1 MWARLIPILLLLVKP
16 TVSRVSPYD
25 IDDIERP
32 DNVTGLDVKYYGNIG
47 SYYNGSLIVR
57 ISPQRKAHKVKPL
70 DGNACGEYED
80 RTFEFIWDALVG
92 LIPTAPNA
100 PSPNP
105 FFLSLYAWD
114 EGYRLPNENEPA
126 NYSEYQGTWFHT
138 FSSDQKPIFYFGITN
153 QTDNDRSYYFDGHMS
168 TEFMRQLDIPFNA
181 SGICTP
187 TSSKEDLLFKGTYM
201 VPDSEAHLEWMRDLS
216 VPTIR
221 GYFNLGRAYI
231 SISGYLRAISEE
243 TELVGKAEVVFQ
255 GQIDNA
261 RSDQLL
267 LGKKRPEWN
276 ATLGFSVP
284 AGGDVASVAIST
296 KSWKTELQGLVL
308 LLGLALLP

>member
-47 SYYNGSLIVR
+47 
-57 ISPQRKAHKVKPL
+57 SPQRKAHKVKPL

-138 FSSDQKPIFYFGITN
+138 FSGFGHSILLYEEASD
-153 QTDNDRSYYFDGHMS
+153 
-168 TEFMRQLDIPFNA
+168 
-181 SGICTP
+181 
-187 TSSKEDLLFKGTYM
+187 
-201 VPDSEAHLEWMRDLS
+201 
-216 VPTIR
+216 
-221 GYFNLGRAYI
+221 
-231 SISGYLRAISEE
+231 
-243 TELVGKAEVVFQ
+243 
-255 GQIDNA
+255 
-261 RSDQLL
+261 
-267 LGKKRPEWN
+267 
-276 ATLGFSVP
+276 
-284 AGGDVASVAIST
+284 
-296 KSWKTELQGLVL
+296 
-308 LLGLALLP
+308 

>member
-1 MWARLIPILLLLVKP
+1 MLFNLC
-16 TVSRVSPYD
+16 
-25 IDDIERP
+25 
-32 DNVTGLDVKYYGNIG
+32 GG

-138 FSSDQKPIFYFGITN
+138 FSRFGHSILLYEEASD
-153 QTDNDRSYYFDGHMS
+153 
-168 TEFMRQLDIPFNA
+168 
-181 SGICTP
+181 
-187 TSSKEDLLFKGTYM
+187 
-201 VPDSEAHLEWMRDLS
+201 
-216 VPTIR
+216 
-221 GYFNLGRAYI
+221 
-231 SISGYLRAISEE
+231 
-243 TELVGKAEVVFQ
+243 
-255 GQIDNA
+255 
-261 RSDQLL
+261 
-267 LGKKRPEWN
+267 
-276 ATLGFSVP
+276 
-284 AGGDVASVAIST
+284 
-296 KSWKTELQGLVL
+296 
-308 LLGLALLP
+308 